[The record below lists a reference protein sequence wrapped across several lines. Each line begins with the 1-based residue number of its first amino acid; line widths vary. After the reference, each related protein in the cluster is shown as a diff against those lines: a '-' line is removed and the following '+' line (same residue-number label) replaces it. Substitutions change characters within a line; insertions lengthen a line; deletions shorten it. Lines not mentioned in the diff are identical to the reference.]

1 MKREGRGG
9 KSRQYPIAPPLAG
22 GRFFFILLAVGL
34 ASAILIGRITLLQ
47 VIDRPFLQSQGDAR
61 TLRHEA
67 IPAHRGMI
75 TDRNGEPL
83 AISTPVVTLWANP
96 QELPTDAIQRV
107 MLAQA
112 LGMSLDDFES
122 RVARYSNR
130 EFMYLRRQMTP
141 DAAQRILD
149 LRTPGVYPQR
159 EYKRYYPA
167 GEVAAQI
174 LGVTNVDDVGQEA

>member
-1 MKREGRGG
+1 MNRQRRGG
-9 KSRQYPIAPPLAG
+9 MSRQLPIAPPLAG
-22 GRFFFILLAVGL
+22 GRFLFILIIVFL
-34 ASAILIGRITLLQ
+34 ASSILIGRITLLQ

-96 QELPTDAIQRV
+96 QELPSDGIQRF

-112 LGMSLDDFES
+112 LGWSLDDFES
-122 RVARYSNR
+122 RVERFSSH
-130 EFMYLRRQMTP
+130 E
-141 DAAQRILD
+141 
-149 LRTPGVYPQR
+149 
-159 EYKRYYPA
+159 
-167 GEVAAQI
+167 
-174 LGVTNVDDVGQEA
+174 